1 MAMVTATAVVISPFS
16 PTPVATA
23 AGPVSEDFSNGYATN
38 SGSGWPSGSAWDE
51 SGDNDSPNSGTM
63 SIVSGA
69 LEFDNLDSDSISRDL
84 DLTGFAP
91 GATFSF
97 ELVDEQAEGSSESL
111 VFEFNPDGPVGWQ
124 TIASTPNSPDGTRLS
139 YVLPSAVLTD
149 GVFRIR
155 GGDTGWQ
162 GGDEITI
169 DDLLFADYVANPDLD
184 ASCGIDVEII
194 LDESGS
200 IDSEGAIPEVEGAVR
215 AFAQGLAGTTSSL
228 RFMEFSTTG
237 RDATIGGSNA
247 LQEVDAALLGDID
260 AYLNGTGPTGDVTT
274 YSPGDNTSDNLNFT
288 NWEAG
293 LDRAQPNNADLVVFI
308 TDGVPNTVGTV
319 SPSNNN
325 GGGSDASAA
334 AAFEEAAAVRAAG
347 TKLLGVGV
355 GQVTNTGN
363 LERLEELVE
372 PNGAQTWEGTGT
384 LDIST
389 VDVIAVENFE

>member
-23 AGPVSEDFSNGYATN
+23 AGPASDDFSSGGY
-38 SGSGWPSGSAWDE
+38 SGGTGWAGDWDE
-51 SGDNDSPNSGTM
+51 NNDGDSPTTGNIRVVNQQLRFRGIDSNDSIERDVNLSGYSDGATLSFTIVTNDNDEDLALRIGGTTVAVTPESPN
-63 SIVSGA
+63 
-69 LEFDNLDSDSISRDL
+69 
-84 DLTGFAP
+84 
-91 GATFSF
+91 
-97 ELVDEQAEGSSESL
+97 
-111 VFEFNPDGPVGWQ
+111 
-124 TIASTPNSPDGTRLS
+124 GTRLS
-139 YVLPSAVLTD
+139 YVIPSNLLTNTTLSIVSTTGAFSSNEEIVLD
-149 GVFRIR
+149 DI
-155 GGDTGWQ
+155 
-162 GGDEITI
+162 EI
-169 DDLLFADYVANPDLD
+169 ADYVANPDLD

-247 LQEVDAALLGDID
+247 LQEVDAALLDDID
-260 AYLNGTGPTGDVTT
+260 AYLNGTGPTGD
-274 YSPGDNTSDNLNFT
+274 
-288 NWEAG
+288 
-293 LDRAQPNNADLVVFI
+293 PNNADLVVFI

-355 GQVTNTGN
+355 GQ
-363 LERLEELVE
+363 
-372 PNGAQTWEGTGT
+372 
-384 LDIST
+384 
-389 VDVIAVENFE
+389 